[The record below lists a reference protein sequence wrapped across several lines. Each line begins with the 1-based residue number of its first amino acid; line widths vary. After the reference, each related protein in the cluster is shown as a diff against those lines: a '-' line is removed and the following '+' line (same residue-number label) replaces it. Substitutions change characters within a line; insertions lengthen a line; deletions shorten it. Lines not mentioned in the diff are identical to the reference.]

1 VRRNLSFFS
10 LKKTSRFS
18 LKEAKNNK
26 ETIDSQIYVLDS
38 KSMNLLTNI
47 MMVGIAI
54 SDPELKHKE
63 ANSEVDRH
71 CQGYSA

>member
-1 VRRNLSFFS
+1 
-10 LKKTSRFS
+10 
-18 LKEAKNNK
+18 
-26 ETIDSQIYVLDS
+26 
-38 KSMNLLTNI
+38 MNLLTNI